1 MRLYSL
7 AVLLSV
13 PLCAQVKFTRGQD
26 RISIE
31 IDGKP
36 YTAFFLSPDGNKPYV
51 YPLSTASGVVVT
63 RHFPMEDVPGE
74 THDHPHHRGLFF
86 GHGDV
91 NGYNFW
97 ATEPNI
103 NTPKKGSMRLKKAA
117 ESKDGAKSG
126 TIAAVFDG
134 LSPEGRPIMT
144 ETRTITF
151 YSDPKLRTID
161 YEIRIDPVEKLTFGD
176 TKEGTFGLRLA
187 TPLSEARTGRMVNA
201 EAEETEKKVWGKR
214 SPWVDYYGQVDG
226 QTVGVAILD
235 HPSNPRHPTYWHSRA
250 YGLFAANIF
259 GVRDFTDDKT
269 QDGSM
274 TLEKGQKLTFH
285 YRVIIHP
292 GDARSAGIAGLYQ
305 KYAAAK

>member
-1 MRLYSL
+1 MKLYSL

-36 YTAFFLSPDGNKPYV
+36 YTAFFLSPDGNKPYA

-86 GHGDV
+86 GHADV

-103 NTPKKGSMRLKKAA
+103 NTPKKGSMRLKKVV
-117 ESKDGAKSG
+117 ETKDGAKSG

-134 LSPEGRPIMT
+134 LSPEGRPIKT

-151 YSDPKLRTID
+151 YSDPNLRTID
-161 YEIRIDPVEKLTFGD
+161 YEIRIDPLEKL
-176 TKEGTFGLRLA
+176 
-187 TPLSEARTGRMVNA
+187 
-201 EAEETEKKVWGKR
+201 
-214 SPWVDYYGQVDG
+214 
-226 QTVGVAILD
+226 
-235 HPSNPRHPTYWHSRA
+235 
-250 YGLFAANIF
+250 
-259 GVRDFTDDKT
+259 
-269 QDGSM
+269 
-274 TLEKGQKLTFH
+274 
-285 YRVIIHP
+285 
-292 GDARSAGIAGLYQ
+292 
-305 KYAAAK
+305 